1 MSKKKVLFVMSSM
14 DNGGAERALLNLLEE
29 LPEARYDVD
38 LLLLNPTGL
47 FMGQIPSKV
56 DVLQTPAK
64 VRDCFTSVR
73 GRKAGVWRLTADVV
87 SGIVSRDEE
96 TRRGFRWKY
105 FFSPAIDK
113 IPGHYDTA
121 VSFINGQVLYFVNE
135 KVEADRKIVFYHG
148 DYRSARYSEKYER
161 PCLERMDGIYAV
173 SDKCIDIVCS
183 VFPEMAYKMK
193 SLPNIVSSE
202 VVRRRASEFI
212 PPEYDA
218 DAPRIL
224 TVARITHEKGVDTAI
239 RAAAELKQRGCSFHW
254 YEMGKGLPGD
264 TEQAACEK
272 LVEELGVADVFT
284 FLGTRENPYPY
295 IANCDIVVQPSRFE
309 GKSVALD
316 EAKILTRP
324 IVATAYPTVHDQLGV
339 KEGIIA
345 GTDAVSLA
353 DAVQGLLEDPSR
365 CEELSFYL
373 KSNEYGNADRVED
386 YFQALEGVR
395 Q

>member
-1 MSKKKVLFVMSSM
+1 MRKKKVLFVMSSM

-29 LPEARYDVD
+29 LSETHYDID

-56 DVLQTPAK
+56 NVLQTPPK

-73 GRKAGVWRLTADVV
+73 GRKAGAWRLMADLV

-96 TRRGFRWKY
+96 TRRGFRWQR
-105 FFSPAIDK
+105 FFSPGIGK

-121 VSFINGQVLYFVNE
+121 VSFINGQVLYFVDE
-135 KVEADRKIVFYHG
+135 KIDADRKIVFYHG
-148 DYRSARYSEKYER
+148 DYRSAHYSEKYER

-173 SDKCIDIVCS
+173 SEKCIDIVRS

-202 VVRRRASEFI
+202 VIRRRASEFV

-218 DAPRIL
+218 RVPRIL
-224 TVARITHEKGVDTAI
+224 TVARITHEKGIDTAI
-239 RAAAELKQRGCSFHW
+239 RASAELKQRGCLFRW

-264 TEQAACEK
+264 GEQNACEK
-272 LVEELGVADVFT
+272 LVEELGVADVFV
-284 FLGTRENPYPY
+284 FLGARENPYPY

-324 IVATAYPTVHDQLGV
+324 IVSTAYPTVYDQLPEGEGV
-339 KEGIIA
+339 IA
-345 GTDAVSLA
+345 GTDAASLA
-353 DAVQGLLEDPSR
+353 DAIQELLENPAH
-365 CEELSFYL
+365 CKALSAHL
-373 KSNEYGNADRVED
+373 VSHDYGNASRVAD
-386 YFQALEGVR
+386 YVRAIEGE

>member
-1 MSKKKVLFVMSSM
+1 M
-14 DNGGAERALLNLLEE
+14 
-29 LPEARYDVD
+29 
-38 LLLLNPTGL
+38 
-47 FMGQIPSKV
+47 
-56 DVLQTPAK
+56 
-64 VRDCFTSVR
+64 
-73 GRKAGVWRLTADVV
+73 
-87 SGIVSRDEE
+87 
-96 TRRGFRWKY
+96 
-105 FFSPAIDK
+105 
-113 IPGHYDTA
+113 A
-121 VSFINGQVLYFVNE
+121 VSFINGQVLYFVDE
-135 KVEADRKIVFYHG
+135 KIEADRKIVFYHG

-173 SDKCIDIVCS
+173 SDKCIDIVRS

-284 FLGTRENPYPY
+284 FLGARENPYPY

-316 EAKILTRP
+316 EAKILARP
-324 IVATAYPTVHDQLGV
+324 IVATEYPTVHDQLGDR
-339 KEGIIA
+339 EGVIA
-345 GTDAVSLA
+345 GTDATSLA
-353 DAVQGLLEDPSR
+353 DGVQEMLENPSR
-365 CEELSFYL
+365 RESVASYLS
-373 KSNEYGNADRVED
+373 SRDYGNSEYVTQYMYAI
-386 YFQALEGVR
+386 EGAA
-395 Q
+395 

>member
-1 MSKKKVLFVMSSM
+1 MSKRKIIFVMSSM

-29 LPEARYDVD
+29 LPEDRYEIN

-47 FMGQIPSKV
+47 FMGQIPEKV
-56 DVLQTPAK
+56 NVLQTPEK

-73 GRKAGVWRLTADVV
+73 GRKAGAWRVTADIV
-87 SGIVSRDEE
+87 SMVVSRDEE
-96 TRRGFRWKY
+96 TRRGFRWKH

-121 VSFINGQVLYFVNE
+121 ISFINGQVLYFVNE
-135 KVEADRKIVFYHG
+135 KVNADRKIVFYHG
-148 DYRSARYSEKYER
+148 DYRSAHYSEKYER
-161 PCLERMDGIYAV
+161 PCLERMNGIYAV
-173 SDKCIDIVCS
+173 SDKCIDIVRS
-183 VFPEMAYKMK
+183 VFPEMARKMK

-202 VVRRRASEFI
+202 VIRRRASEFM
-212 PPEYDA
+212 PAEYDA
-218 DAPRIL
+218 GALRIL

-264 TEQAACEK
+264 SEQAACEK
-272 LVEELGVADVFT
+272 LVDELGVADVFT
-284 FLGTRENPYPY
+284 FLGARENPYPY

-316 EAKILTRP
+316 EAKILARP
-324 IVATAYPTVHDQLGV
+324 IVATAYPTVHDQLGDC
-339 KEGIIA
+339 EGVVA

-353 DAVQGLLEDPSR
+353 DGVQELLENPSR
-365 CEELSFYL
+365 RESVTSYLS
-373 KSNEYGNADRVED
+373 SRDYGNSEYVTQYMCAI
-386 YFQALEGVR
+386 EGAA
-395 Q
+395 

>member
-1 MSKKKVLFVMSSM
+1 M
-14 DNGGAERALLNLLEE
+14 
-29 LPEARYDVD
+29 
-38 LLLLNPTGL
+38 
-47 FMGQIPSKV
+47 
-56 DVLQTPAK
+56 
-64 VRDCFTSVR
+64 
-73 GRKAGVWRLTADVV
+73 
-87 SGIVSRDEE
+87 
-96 TRRGFRWKY
+96 
-105 FFSPAIDK
+105 
-113 IPGHYDTA
+113 A
-121 VSFINGQVLYFVNE
+121 VSFINGQVLYFVDE
-135 KVEADRKIVFYHG
+135 KIEADRKIVFYHG

-161 PCLERMDGIYAV
+161 LCLERMDGIYAV
-173 SDKCIDIVCS
+173 SDKCIDIVRS

-193 SLPNIVSSE
+193 SLPNIVSSD

-239 RAAAELKQRGCSFHW
+239 RAAAELKQRGCSFRW
-254 YEMGKGLPGD
+254 YEMGKGLTGD
-264 TEQAACEK
+264 SEEAACEK

-284 FLGTRENPYPY
+284 FLGARENPYPY

-316 EAKILTRP
+316 EAKILARP

-386 YFQALEGVR
+386 YFQALEGER

>member
-29 LPEARYDVD
+29 LPETRYDID

-56 DVLQTPAK
+56 NVLQTSAK

-73 GRKAGVWRLTADVV
+73 GRKAGAWRLMADVV
-87 SGIVSRDEE
+87 SNIVSRDEE
-96 TRRGFRWKY
+96 TRRGFRWEH
-105 FFSPAIDK
+105 FFSPAIDI

-121 VSFINGQVLYFVNE
+121 VSFINGQVLYFVDE
-135 KVEADRKIVFYHG
+135 KIDADRKIVFYHG
-148 DYRSARYSEKYER
+148 DYRSAHYSEKYER
-161 PCLERMDGIYAV
+161 PCLEHMDGIYAV
-173 SDKCIDIVCS
+173 SDKCIDIVRS

-218 DAPRIL
+218 DVLRIL

-239 RAAAELKQRGCSFHW
+239 RAAAELKKRGCSFHW

-264 TEQAACEK
+264 GEQAVCEK
-272 LVEELGVADVFT
+272 LVEELGVSDVFT
-284 FLGTRENPYPY
+284 FLGARENPYPY
-295 IANCDIVVQPSRFE
+295 IVNCDIVVQPSRFE

-316 EAKILTRP
+316 EAKILARP
-324 IVATAYPTVHDQLGV
+324 IVSTAYPTVHDQLSEA
-339 KEGIIA
+339 EGIIA
-345 GTDAVSLA
+345 GTDAASLA
-353 DAVQGLLEDPSR
+353 DAIQVLMRDTSR
-365 CEELSFYL
+365 CESLSFYL
-373 KSNEYGNADRVED
+373 KSHEYGSADCVVE
-386 YFQALEGVR
+386 YLQAIEGER
-395 Q
+395 R

>member
-29 LPEARYDVD
+29 LPETRYDVN

-56 DVLQTPAK
+56 AVLQTPAK

-113 IPGHYDTA
+113 IPGHYDVA
-121 VSFINGQVLYFVNE
+121 VSFINGQVLYFVDE
-135 KVEADRKIVFYHG
+135 KIEADRKIVFYHG
-148 DYRSARYSEKYER
+148 DYRSARYSEKHER

-173 SDKCIDIVCS
+173 SDKCIDIVRS
-183 VFPEMAYKMK
+183 VFPEMARKMK
-193 SLPNIVSSE
+193 SLPNIVSSD

-239 RAAAELKQRGCSFHW
+239 RAAAELKQRGCSFRW
-254 YEMGKGLPGD
+254 YEMGKGLTGD
-264 TEQAACEK
+264 SEQAACEK

-284 FLGTRENPYPY
+284 FLGARENPYPY

-324 IVATAYPTVHDQLGV
+324 IVATAYPTVHDQLGD

-386 YFQALEGVR
+386 YFQALEGER
-395 Q
+395 

>member
-1 MSKKKVLFVMSSM
+1 MSSM

-29 LPEARYDVD
+29 LPETHYDID

-47 FMGQIPSKV
+47 FMGQIPLKV
-56 DVLQTPAK
+56 NLLQTPPK

-73 GRKAGVWRLTADVV
+73 GRKAGVRRLMADLV

-96 TRRGFRWKY
+96 TRRGFRWQR
-105 FFSPAIDK
+105 FFSPGIGK

-121 VSFINGQVLYFVNE
+121 VSFINGQVLYFVDE
-135 KVEADRKIVFYHG
+135 KIDADRKIVFYHG
-148 DYRSARYSEKYER
+148 DYRSAHYSEKYER

-173 SDKCIDIVCS
+173 SEKCIDIVRS

-202 VVRRRASEFI
+202 VIRRRASEFV

-218 DAPRIL
+218 RVPRIL
-224 TVARITHEKGVDTAI
+224 TVARITHEKGIDTAI
-239 RAAAELKQRGCSFHW
+239 RASAELKRRGCLFRW

-264 TEQAACEK
+264 SEQNACEK
-272 LVEELGVADVFT
+272 LVEELGVADVFM
-284 FLGTRENPYPY
+284 FLGARENPYPY

-324 IVATAYPTVHDQLGV
+324 IVSTAYPTVYDQLPEGEGV
-339 KEGIIA
+339 IA
-345 GTDAVSLA
+345 GTDAAALA
-353 DAVQGLLEDPSR
+353 DAIQELLENPAH
-365 CEELSFYL
+365 CKALSAHL
-373 KSNEYGNADRVED
+373 VSHDYGNAGRVAD
-386 YFQALEGVR
+386 YVR
-395 Q
+395 AIGGEQ